1 MSDETLFPGHVIGPT
16 YYFYTSFEEHLTLL
30 LTGGAG
36 YIGSVIA
43 RHCIDAGYD
52 IIILDDLS
60 EGNARSLPQ
69 GVPFYHADYGDKE
82 TLVAIFSKHRVDAVI
97 HLAASSSVPHS
108 VIEPELYYRNNVC
121 KTITLLES
129 MASHGV
135 KKMLFSSSAAVYGEP
150 RYLPV
155 DENHPA
161 IPINPYG
168 KSKLFIEDILRDM
181 AAAADFQFIAFR
193 FFCAAGA
200 TQSNG
205 EARPN
210 ETHLI
215 PLVADCAL
223 GKRER
228 MIVYGDTFP
237 TSDGTGVRD
246 YIHVADIAQAHL
258 LALAKINVLSNTAYN
273 IGTDSG
279 YTTLE
284 VIKLAAKVIGRNIP
298 YIVSTQRPGDPAEL
312 VASSG
317 KIRAELGWKPAYDLE
332 QIILS
337 AWQWRKNPRY

>member
-1 MSDETLFPGHVIGPT
+1 
-16 YYFYTSFEEHLTLL
+16 
-30 LTGGAG
+30 
-36 YIGSVIA
+36 
-43 RHCIDAGYD
+43 
-52 IIILDDLS
+52 
-60 EGNARSLPQ
+60 
-69 GVPFYHADYGDKE
+69 
-82 TLVAIFSKHRVDAVI
+82 
-97 HLAASSSVPHS
+97 
-108 VIEPELYYRNNVC
+108 
-121 KTITLLES
+121 
-129 MASHGV
+129 
-135 KKMLFSSSAAVYGEP
+135 
-150 RYLPV
+150 
-155 DENHPA
+155 
-161 IPINPYG
+161 
-168 KSKLFIEDILRDM
+168 
-181 AAAADFQFIAFR
+181 
-193 FFCAAGA
+193 
-200 TQSNG
+200 
-205 EARPN
+205 
-210 ETHLI
+210 
-215 PLVADCAL
+215 
-223 GKRER
+223 